1 MKDKTPCESFEL
13 KPRRKKI
20 MTSKIRQCID
30 HVQKQLFYIYFRLA
44 PRDVRLFQA
53 SKIFGEII
61 DYSAIPDNVALP
73 GVDAKEGGEIT
84 AQQLDDM
91 TTGYNVALRFTTLD
105 DFAEWLASETFGVI
119 ADRIDK
125 HYYDLSAPDSF
136 SQFID
141 FSGRSLFKKATKYYL
156 VNLLN
161 ATTYHLDGD
170 PILYMA
176 SDVDFPTLYE
186 FLLDSRNIYIKARL
200 IH

>member
-1 MKDKTPCESFEL
+1 
-13 KPRRKKI
+13 
-20 MTSKIRQCID
+20 MTNKIRSYID
-30 HVQKQLFYIYFRLA
+30 SVQKQLFYIYFRLA

-61 DYSAIPDNVALP
+61 DCSAFIDDYAFQD
-73 GVDAKEGGEIT
+73 VDAKEGGEIT
-84 AQQLDDM
+84 AEQLDDM
-91 TTGYNVALRFTTLD
+91 TAGYSVAMRYTTLN
-105 DFAEWLASETFGVI
+105 DFVEWLTSETFGVI

-125 HYYDLSAPDSF
+125 HYYDISEPDSF

-141 FSGRSLFKKATKYYL
+141 LSGRSLFKKATKYYL

-170 PILYMA
+170 SILYIE
-176 SDVDFPTLYE
+176 SDVDFPTLYG
-186 FLLDSRNIYIKARL
+186 FLLDSRNIYINARF

>member
-1 MKDKTPCESFEL
+1 
-13 KPRRKKI
+13 
-20 MTSKIRQCID
+20 MTSKIRSYID
-30 HVQKQLFYIYFRLA
+30 CVQKQLFYIYFRLA

-61 DYSAIPDNVALP
+61 DYCAVVDNVTMP
-73 GVDAKEGGEIT
+73 DVDAKDGGEIT
-84 AQQLDDM
+84 GEQLEDM
-91 TTGYNVALRFTTLD
+91 TLGYNVAMRYTTLG
-105 DFAEWLASETFGVI
+105 DFVEWLTSETFGII

-125 HYYDLSAPDSF
+125 HYYDISDPDSF

-141 FSGRSLFKKATKYYL
+141 LAGRSLFKKAAKYYL

-170 PILYMA
+170 SILYIE
-176 SDVDFPTLYE
+176 SDVDFPTLYG
-186 FLLDSRNIYIKARL
+186 FLLDSRNIYINARF